1 MLKVFFL
8 LFEPAVAWEKISN
21 AKRGY
26 AYILG
31 TYLLPVILLAC
42 AVEGWGLMHW
52 GKWRP
57 TYKKIVGFSDQ
68 TIWRYEMLQAV
79 LFLAV
84 IFICAGLVHI
94 ASQNFHGKRTYLQ
107 TFTAIAY
114 GFSPLLYLHTLN
126 AWAMMHPAIP
136 WCLGIVMTMWVLYQG
151 IPRVIAPDPTHAFGV
166 YLSALFIVVLM
177 SAIVR
182 LLTAMF
188 LLGQYN
194 FQRSAITRALG
205 QWLGQ

>member
-8 LFEPAVAWEKISN
+8 IFEPAVAWEKISQ

-26 AYILG
+26 VFILG
-31 TYLLPVILLAC
+31 TYLLPVIALAC

-57 TYKKIVGFSDQ
+57 HYKKIASFSDQ
-68 TIWRYEMLQAV
+68 TVLRYEMLQAA

-84 IFICAGLVHI
+84 IFICSGLLHI

-114 GFSPLLYLHTLN
+114 GFSPLFFLHALNIWPTL
-126 AWAMMHPAIP
+126 HPAIP
-136 WCLGIVMTMWVLYQG
+136 WIIGIVMTMWVLYQG

-166 YLSALFIVVLM
+166 YLSALFIVVLV

-182 LLTAMF
+182 LLTGMF
-188 LLGQYN
+188 LLGEYN
-194 FQRSAITRALG
+194 FQRSALTRALG

>member
-8 LFEPAVAWEKISN
+8 IFEPGVAWEKISK
-21 AKRGY
+21 ARHGY
-26 AYILG
+26 VYILG
-31 TYLLPVILLAC
+31 TYLVPVILLAS

-57 TYKKIVGFSDQ
+57 NYKKVYEFSDQ
-68 TIWRYEMLQAV
+68 TVLHYEILQAG
-79 LFLAV
+79 LLLAV
-84 IFICAGLVHI
+84 VFISAVLLHI

-107 TFTAIAY
+107 TFTTIAY
-114 GFSPLLYLHTLN
+114 GFSPLFLLHLLN
-126 AWAMMHPAIP
+126 IWPTMHPAIP
-136 WCLGIVMTMWVLYQG
+136 WCLGIVMTMWILYQG
-151 IPRVIAPDPTHAFGV
+151 IPRVMSPDPVHAFGV

-177 SAIVR
+177 SGIVR

-194 FQRSAITRALG
+194 FKRSAFTRALG